1 MALLQRNEY
10 LDALRR
16 WRDKDV
22 IKVITGIRRCGKSTL
37 LELFRAELLEGGVD
51 ASHIVSVNLEDFAF
65 ENLLNP
71 QELHAYVLD
80 KAAPEGKTYVFL
92 DEVQNVK
99 DFQRVVDSLFLRK
112 NIDLYITGSNAY
124 LLSGELATLLSGR
137 YVTIE
142 MLPLSFAEYVEW
154 TGTKDNLPHKYQ
166 SYLETSSF
174 PYALE
179 LASDSKAVRTYLEG
193 IYNTVILK
201 DVAGRLKTV
210 DPMMLESILR
220 FAFSSLGSPI
230 SSKRI
235 ADALCSNGRKIDSRT
250 VEKYLVALT
259 NSFILYRAGRYDVRG
274 KQHLKSLEKYYAVD
288 LGLRFM
294 LLGGR
299 GLDVGHIL
307 ENVVYLELLRRGYDV
322 AVGKVGDMEVDFVA
336 SSPDGLF
343 YVQVAASVRDP
354 KTLERELRVLQK
366 INDNYPKVILTLDE
380 DIDADYEG
388 IRRKNALRWLID
400 K

>member
-1 MALLQRNEY
+1 MV
-10 LDALRR
+10 LR
-16 WRDKDV
+16 
-22 IKVITGIRRCGKSTL
+22 
-37 LELFRAELLEGGVD
+37 
-51 ASHIVSVNLEDFAF
+51 
-65 ENLLNP
+65 
-71 QELHAYVLD
+71 
-80 KAAPEGKTYVFL
+80 
-92 DEVQNVK
+92 
-99 DFQRVVDSLFLRK
+99 
-112 NIDLYITGSNAY
+112 
-124 LLSGELATLLSGR
+124 
-137 YVTIE
+137 
-142 MLPLSFAEYVEW
+142 
-154 TGTKDNLPHKYQ
+154 
-166 SYLETSSF
+166 
-174 PYALE
+174 
-179 LASDSKAVRTYLEG
+179 
-193 IYNTVILK
+193 

-230 SSKRI
+230 SSKKI
-235 ADALCSNGRKIDSRT
+235 ADTLCSNGRKINSRT

-259 NSFILYRAGRYDVRG
+259 DSFILHRAGRYDVRG
-274 KQHLKSLEKYYAVD
+274 KQHLRSLEKYYAVD

-354 KTLERELRVLQK
+354 KMLERELRVLQK